1 MAHIDSDQ
9 HGAHLVHGFGELHQ
23 VEVTLSLRVDLLEE
37 VRGNAHESFPSRGVS
52 CDHLRWD
59 LELSKE
65 LLVHRV
71 IVLVAQNDK
80 SDLWMTEVIFSVEHI
95 VDELMLDLIIICL
108 VVRLNEVG
116 VFNFHL
122 ESNASFLEITQN
134 TISFVEQR
142 PLPSAAVLILLV
154 LIDHDPFL
162 LVEMLSLVNG
172 SFLHRSFR
180 ALDDLVA

>member
-1 MAHIDSDQ
+1 MAHIDSNQ
-9 HGAHLVHGFGELHQ
+9 HGAHLIHGFWELHQ
-23 VEVTLSLRVDLLEE
+23 VKITLSLRVDLLEKI
-37 VRGNAHESFPSRGVS
+37 RGNTHESFPSCGVS
-52 CDHLRWD
+52 RDHLRWD

-71 IVLVAQNDK
+71 IVLVAQDDK
-80 SDLWMTEVIFSVEHI
+80 SDLRMTEVIFSVEHI
-95 VDELMLDLIIICL
+95 VDELMLDLVITCL
-108 VVRLNEVG
+108 VFRLNEVG

-122 ESNASFLEITQN
+122 EANASFLEITKH

-142 PLPSAAVLILLV
+142 PLPSTTVLILLV
-154 LIDHDPFL
+154 LINHDPFL
-162 LVEMLSLVNG
+162 LEQMLRLVNG